1 MGREGR
7 LTLSELRAMERSES
21 RCVELSAAQVDAL
34 ENLLTRYLKAVP
46 RSLKIESVS
55 MPLVLFTDVAC
66 EPVGDDIACTV
77 GGILFDPRDGGGLKF
92 FGAHVSSEVVESWK
106 RVGKKHPVAL
116 TELYAVCVA
125 RHIWKDRMDD
135 CKCVLMLLSKDIV
148 RKM

>member
-55 MPLVLFTDVAC
+55 MPLVLLTDGAC

-92 FGAHVSSEVVESWK
+92 FWGACQFRRCRVLEESWK
-106 RVGKKHPVAL
+106 ETSG
-116 TELYAVCVA
+116 CF
-125 RHIWKDRMDD
+125 D
-135 CKCVLMLLSKDIV
+135 
-148 RKM
+148 